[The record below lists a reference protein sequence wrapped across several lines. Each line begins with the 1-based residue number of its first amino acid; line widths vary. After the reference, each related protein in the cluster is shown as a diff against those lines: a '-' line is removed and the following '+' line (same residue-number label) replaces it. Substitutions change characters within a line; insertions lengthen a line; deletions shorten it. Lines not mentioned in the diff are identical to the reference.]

1 VYRFATDHWKGEKFG
16 QFETLAM
23 SWFTRL
29 ATYLNSSSDRGYVEI
44 LLIQKLDIIWS
55 SLNFAFA
62 KVDHDILLSILLL
75 DLIA

>member
-1 VYRFATDHWKGEKFG
+1 MRWFA
-16 QFETLAM
+16 
-23 SWFTRL
+23 RL

-44 LLIQKLDIIWS
+44 LVIQKLDIIWS

-62 KVDHDILLSILLL
+62 HVDHNILLSILLL